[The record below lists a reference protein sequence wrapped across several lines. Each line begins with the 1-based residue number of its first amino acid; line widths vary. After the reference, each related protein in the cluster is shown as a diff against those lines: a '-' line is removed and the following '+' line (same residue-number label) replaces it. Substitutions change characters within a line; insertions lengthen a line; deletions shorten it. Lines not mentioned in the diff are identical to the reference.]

1 MKKVLN
7 SKRFWRLA
15 AYNILSPFV
24 SYLIMAN
31 FKNFRILMFSAF
43 FNRIIGI
50 ILGVFKL
57 LVAPIVGYIAD
68 NSGSTRIL
76 RTLCLLRI
84 IIGIL
89 MAVYL
94 DSPFFNILLAFASE
108 LCTVGQKNSFIP
120 FIYNIFGIDY
130 SIEIEGMFGI
140 GDQIS
145 NLLSAVMSFFI
156 SYLSGSKT
164 FDKLKLPYRFLYLFG
179 SGLSII
185 AYILILLE
193 NEDVFEYD
201 DDNNDS
207 SNKNNEYVQ
216 IELNDGN
223 KS

>member
-1 MKKVLN
+1 
-7 SKRFWRLA
+7 
-15 AYNILSPFV
+15 
-24 SYLIMAN
+24 
-31 FKNFRILMFSAF
+31 
-43 FNRIIGI
+43 
-50 ILGVFKL
+50 
-57 LVAPIVGYIAD
+57 
-68 NSGSTRIL
+68 
-76 RTLCLLRI
+76 
-84 IIGIL
+84 
-89 MAVYL
+89 
-94 DSPFFNILLAFASE
+94 
-108 LCTVGQKNSFIP
+108 
-120 FIYNIFGIDY
+120 
-130 SIEIEGMFGI
+130 MFGI

-216 IELNDGN
+216 IELSDGN